1 MKESDKL
8 IDKNV
13 EIKQNLITATQR
25 TITFQEQ
32 LIETEKNLLK
42 IDKKIEDL
50 TIKNKHLEQIR
61 FVLEHRMTSLEK
73 EKKPLEGQCNFLENQ
88 KNKLTDEFNKMIL
101 QININNQ
108 NLENKQSQLRAS
120 LIQNYEAIDQKEYI
134 IEKIDKL
141 KIDLNK
147 FILEHKDFPDTKVS
161 QIALDF
167 RDFYVKYFT
176 NSIEDE
182 LNEYKFY
189 SQKLKEQK
197 EKEALMSNMD
207 LIMRNKGEEKL
218 VTEKKKVEILRS
230 DKEKI
235 FHRLHNEN
243 TTLISEC
250 NRLRKNLHE
259 IYIHVIDIEKRF
271 EQLTNIDPNL
281 SKSQIVRQIKEFI
294 KLTHEKIKANYS
306 MTKKQMMMGNIN
318 PVNKFQN
325 KRYFTPMNRV
335 QMRKNK
341 STNDIQTDFKNA
353 ENNKEINNIN
363 ELKETK
369 NDNNKNNEIEKD
381 KDSSQYYRN
390 IIVKPKFMKRSD
402 SLVLQKNQYNNI
414 NRKVSISVKRG
425 KILLPSI
432 RIKK

>member
-1 MKESDKL
+1 
-8 IDKNV
+8 
-13 EIKQNLITATQR
+13 
-25 TITFQEQ
+25 
-32 LIETEKNLLK
+32 
-42 IDKKIEDL
+42 
-50 TIKNKHLEQIR
+50 
-61 FVLEHRMTSLEK
+61 
-73 EKKPLEGQCNFLENQ
+73 
-88 KNKLTDEFNKMIL
+88 
-101 QININNQ
+101 
-108 NLENKQSQLRAS
+108 
-120 LIQNYEAIDQKEYI
+120 
-134 IEKIDKL
+134 
-141 KIDLNK
+141 
-147 FILEHKDFPDTKVS
+147 
-161 QIALDF
+161 
-167 RDFYVKYFT
+167 
-176 NSIEDE
+176 
-182 LNEYKFY
+182 
-189 SQKLKEQK
+189 
-197 EKEALMSNMD
+197 MSNMD

-369 NDNNKNNEIEKD
+369 NDNNKNNEIEKN